1 MFESG
6 RPAETRVSLLER
18 LRDPQDEEAWHEFVQ
33 LYTPVI
39 FRTAR
44 AAGVQTADAE
54 EVVQQVLVSV
64 VKALAERP
72 HDRSRAK
79 FRTWLGVVS
88 KNATISLLRKTRP
101 DRGSDD
107 SAQHKSLQQVEDRAG
122 NEAIAKLEQDYKRQ
136 LFLSIASDVER
147 QFAADTWQAF
157 WLTTVEGQPIEEVA
171 TKLGKQAGS
180 VYAARSRVMRKI
192 REKVECW
199 QPTQ

>member
-6 RPAETRVSLLER
+6 LPAETRVSLLER

-101 DRGSDD
+101 DRGSGD

-171 TKLGKQAGS
+171 IKLGKQAGS

-199 QPTQ
+199 QSTQ